1 MQYIFEP
8 AFWSQLGDYKLH
20 TLALSDEPHD
30 IAGYYNPY
38 HSYQSPV
45 MYLDAQH
52 EGYRWSGYSAVP
64 SSMCA
69 CPGTVVC
76 LNTRESLCSG
86 DVKSHSAPVAQR
98 MWDSIVDGR
107 SLRTPSS
114 LCHFILLVYC
124 DLKSYKYYYR
134 IASPVLQP
142 KEGVCIASSQSLL
155 GLDPGACHVLESM
168 LRERSGTPCCI
179 LMRNDSGW
187 RSVALE
193 EMKESI
199 GWGHSEKEE
208 VHVVFWDSCGIQE
221 YPGWALRN
229 MLVLVA
235 YQFRRRNVSV
245 LCMRSDSK
253 SIKYDMSMR
262 FDVLLPV
269 VSSMDDVKVVHAWE
283 ALHVVDL
290 GQSLDPKQLA
300 VSAVDLN
307 IQLMKWRA
315 LPSLDTKALSQK
327 KCLLLGA
334 GTLGCSV
341 ARALLGWGVQ
351 HITFVDNGRVS
362 FSNPVRQSLFTY
374 NDCLDG
380 GRWKA
385 EAAAAAV
392 KDIHPCVRATGV
404 RLDIPMPGHFVSE
417 DETRENSKTLAALI
431 EGHDVVFLLLDTREA
446 RWAPTVMGAAMN
458 KITITAALGFDSY
471 LVMRHGSSSPQ
482 KLGCY
487 FCNDIVAPR
496 NSTKDR
502 SMDQQCTVA
511 RPGLSGICGSL
522 AVELVTSILQHPL
535 GYNAPASTSTEDE
548 DGDASS
554 PLGKV
559 PHMIRGALTGFSQEC
574 FVGSAFELCPAC
586 GPRIISDYQSRKEEM
601 ILDAVNDVDY
611 LERVSGLLD
620 HVYREIAHAAPN
632 VGDDDEDWTE
642 L

>member
-1 MQYIFEP
+1 M
-8 AFWSQLGDYKLH
+8 GDYKLH

-30 IAGYYNPY
+30 IVGYYNPF

-45 MYLDAQH
+45 LYLDAQH
-52 EGYRWSGYSAVP
+52 EGYRWSGSSTIP

-76 LNTRESLCSG
+76 LNTKESLCSG
-86 DVKSHSAPVAQR
+86 EIKSYSAPVAQG

-107 SLRTPSS
+107 GLRTPTT
-114 LCHFILLVYC
+114 LCQFILLAYC

-142 KEGVCIASSQSLL
+142 REGVFIASSRSLV
-155 GLDPGACHVLESM
+155 GLDPQACQVLESM
-168 LRERSGTPCCI
+168 FRGSGTPCWI
-179 LMRNDSGW
+179 LVCNDSGW
-187 RSVALE
+187 RAVTLE
-193 EMKESI
+193 EMEQSVT
-199 GWGHSEKEE
+199 WDLQEK
-208 VHVVFWDSCGIQE
+208 VHVVFWDSCGRQE
-221 YPGWALRN
+221 YPGWGLRN

-235 YQFRRRNVSV
+235 YHFRQRNISV

-253 SIKYDMSMR
+253 SIKYELSMQ
-262 FDVLLPV
+262 FDVLLPA

-283 ALHVVDL
+283 PLHVVDL

-300 VSAVDLN
+300 VSAVGLN

-315 LPSLDTKALSQK
+315 LPSLDTKALSQR

-341 ARALLGWGVQ
+341 ARTLLGWGVR

-374 NDCLDG
+374 NDCLGG
-380 GRWKA
+380 GRYKA

-392 KDIHPCVRATGV
+392 KDIYPGVHATGV
-404 RLDIPMPGHFVSE
+404 RLDIPMPGHFISE
-417 DETRENSKTLAALI
+417 DDTRENSKALAALI
-431 EGHDVVFLLLDTREA
+431 EEHDIVFLLLDTREA
-446 RWAPTVMGAAMN
+446 RWAPTVMGTAMD

-471 LVMRHGSSSPQ
+471 LVMRHGSSSSQ
-482 KLGCY
+482 RLGCY
-487 FCNDIVAPR
+487 FCNDIVTPR
-496 NSTKDR
+496 NSTQDR

-511 RPGLSGICGSL
+511 RPGLSSICGSL
-522 AVELVTSILQHPL
+522 AVELVASILQHPL
-535 GYNAPASTSTEDE
+535 GYNAPASTSIKDGS

-574 FVGSAFELCPAC
+574 FVGSAFELCSAC
-586 GPRIISDYQSRKEEM
+586 GPRIVAEYQSRKEEM
-601 ILDAVNDVDY
+601 ILDAVKDVDY
-611 LERVSGLLD
+611 LERESGLLELYKECD
-620 HVYREIAHAAPN
+620 ETTTERRDA
-632 VGDDDEDWTE
+632 GDEEEDWTE